1 MPHHAEPALVAAARW
16 CFGDPEPNGE
26 MLAEIAGLFDGTW
39 PALPARPSA
48 LVGET
53 WRLREVA
60 DLLLDAWPD
69 EPAALCFRA
78 QVEAMDVTGR
88 RARVASL
95 VEDAMRAARTIPSAV
110 EPLRRLAFAL
120 RAIGHEDWLP
130 DLWDAA
136 DRHDVL
142 ADAIEDDVLNDP
154 ARSSADELSLV
165 LARRLERA
173 RFATASLRAGKDGAG

>member
-1 MPHHAEPALVAAARW
+1 
-16 CFGDPEPNGE
+16 
-26 MLAEIAGLFDGTW
+26 MLAEVAGLFDGTW

-60 DLLLDAWPD
+60 DLLLDAWPG

-78 QVEAMDVTGR
+78 QVEAMALTGR
-88 RARVASL
+88 RERVASL
-95 VEDAMRAARTIPSAV
+95 VDDAMAAARSIPSAV
-110 EPLRRLAFAL
+110 EPLRRLAFSL
-120 RAIGHEDWLP
+120 RAIGHADWLA

-136 DRHDVL
+136 ERHDVV

-154 ARSSADELSLV
+154 GRSTGDELSLV

-173 RFATASLRAGKDGAG
+173 RFATASLRAGKDGTG